1 MVILNYF
8 YNGKKLRKSLGIK
21 VLLKDWNED
30 SKENPVRRTDPD
42 HRSKNLLLKEKLLEM
57 NKIVQRIELQ
67 GQLPTVELVEM
78 YVSKLVEKKM
88 VETKKEYGF
97 VSTPISKLSLYL

>member
-1 MVILNYF
+1 MVVLNYF

-57 NKIVQRIELQ
+57 NKIVQGLNFKDNSQ
-67 GQLPTVELVEM
+67 P
-78 YVSKLVEKKM
+78 
-88 VETKKEYGF
+88 
-97 VSTPISKLSLYL
+97 LSWWRCMFPNWLRKRW